1 MQTDI
6 NKNEEINFN
15 NLVETIQKINTEF
28 SIQAKTAVNISL
40 TLRNWFIGGYIQEY
54 ELNGSDRA
62 KYGEKLLSELAKELN
77 GVSNCHRR
85 QLYDYLQFYRVYPQI
100 VRSVSAQLQS
110 IESQQVMVR

>member
-1 MQTDI
+1 M
-6 NKNEEINFN
+6 KNDLEKNNEMNFN
-15 NLVETIQKINTEF
+15 TLVEAIQNINTEF
-28 SIQAKTAVNISL
+28 SAQAKQAVNTSL

-62 KYGEKLLSELAKELN
+62 KYGEKLLSELAKALN

-100 VRSVSAQLQS
+100 VRSVSAQLQP
-110 IESQQVMVR
+110 IDSQQVMMR